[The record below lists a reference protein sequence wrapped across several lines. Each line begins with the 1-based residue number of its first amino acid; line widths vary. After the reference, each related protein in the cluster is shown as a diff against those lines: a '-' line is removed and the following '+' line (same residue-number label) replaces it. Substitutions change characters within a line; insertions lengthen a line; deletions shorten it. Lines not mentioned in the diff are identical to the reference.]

1 MIRKTLS
8 LLALLNMAALFPVQA
23 MPLSEA
29 PNIGKSNREFN
40 TEYHNEYLNRI
51 AFPIGGMG
59 AGMFCLEGTGA
70 ISHVSLR
77 HHPDLMNEPYTFAA
91 IHVKGAA
98 LGTKVL
104 EGQVPDWKLFGPVQS
119 GLGRGDK
126 TYGLPRFE
134 DATFQTRFPFATIDL
149 KDKDIPLDVK
159 IVGWSPFIPT
169 DENNSSLPV
178 GVLEYQFTNTTGKSI
193 ETVFSYNTRNFVDGR
208 GTIQGVKNGFV
219 LNDADNG
226 GLAIYVDNDAAVV
239 DHCWFRGAWFDPQT
253 VLWDNI
259 RYGKMP
265 DNQPVKEAAP
275 GASVYVPLTLQPGET
290 KTVKVNFCWYL
301 PDSDL
306 SIGVARKT
314 GKAFTG
320 SPSKGTAAGQQT
332 VIGYAG
338 KQLLNS
344 FERGG
349 DGLMGIIQS
358 PEFKIDKRYL
368 KFLVGGGNQ
377 ADRTSVN
384 LVVDGKIVQT
394 AVGNMSETLSEA
406 VWDLKTYQGKKASIK
421 VIDLDVHP
429 WGHILA
435 DQFVLTNNKEENIKA
450 LSSNATLLADF
461 EGQGWGD
468 WQTIDS
474 SAEEKMFVAEA
485 VDGESTYRPWYSER
499 FKNLNEVIQYWNAN
513 CATLKKNSELF
524 CRAFYD
530 STLPAEVIEA
540 VAANLTILK
549 SPTVMRQWDGRFWA
563 WEGCADEVGS
573 CHGSCTHVWNY
584 AQALSHLF
592 PAMERTL
599 RETEFKVSQNA
610 EGHQNFRAN
619 MPISTPPHNFHA
631 AADGQLGGIMK
642 VYREWRI
649 SGDTQWM
656 KALYPAV
663 KASLDYCIRTW
674 DPKRKGILEEP
685 HHNTYD
691 IEFWGPN
698 GMCTS
703 FYLGA
708 LTAMIEMSKTLKQP
722 SKEYET
728 LLAKGKKYMESALF
742 DGEYFIQKIQWE
754 GLEAPNPVNVMSF
767 GGSYSDEALKLL
779 KAEGPKYQY
788 GTGCLSDGI
797 LGMWMASVC
806 GLNEVVDNEKVKSH
820 LVSIHKYNLKKDLTD
835 HYNPQR
841 PAYACGNEGG
851 LLLCTWPKGGA
862 LSLPF
867 VYSNE
872 VWTGIEYQVAS
883 HLMLKGEV
891 EKGLDIVREC
901 RKRYD
906 GRVRNPF
913 DEIECGHWYA
923 RAMASYGMLQGL
935 TGARYDAVTKT
946 MYIDSKVGDFKSF
959 ISTAT
964 GFGTIELKNG
974 KVTLDIVYGK
984 VDVDRY
990 VTK

>member
-8 LLALLNMAALFPVQA
+8 LLALLNMAALFPIQA

-40 TEYHNEYLNRI
+40 TEYRNEYLNRI

-406 VWDLKTYQGKKASIK
+406 VWDLKAYQGKKASIK

-935 TGARYDAVTKT
+935 TGSRYDAVTKT

>member
-98 LGTKVL
+98 QGTKVL

-394 AVGNMSETLSEA
+394 AVGNMSETLNEA
-406 VWDLKTYQGKKASIK
+406 VWDLKAYQGKKASIK

>member
-40 TEYHNEYLNRI
+40 TEYRNEHLNRI

-98 LGTKVL
+98 QGTKVL

-149 KDKDIPLDVK
+149 KDKDIPLNVK

-394 AVGNMSETLSEA
+394 AVGNMSETLNEA
-406 VWDLKTYQGKKASIK
+406 VWDLKAYQGKKASIK

-663 KASLDYCIRTW
+663 KASLDYCIRIW

>member
-40 TEYHNEYLNRI
+40 TEYRNEYLNRI

-98 LGTKVL
+98 QGTKVL

-394 AVGNMSETLSEA
+394 AVGNMSETLNEA
-406 VWDLKTYQGKKASIK
+406 VWDLKAYQGKKASIK

-663 KASLDYCIRTW
+663 KASLDYCIRIW

-691 IEFWGPN
+691 IEFWGSN

>member
-1 MIRKTLS
+1 MVKKTLF
-8 LLALLNMAALFPVQA
+8 LLALLNMATLFPAQA
-23 MPLSEA
+23 VPQSGESS
-29 PNIGKSNREFN
+29 KSNREFN
-40 TEYHNEYLNRI
+40 GEYRNEYLNRI

-98 LGTKVL
+98 QGTKVL

-134 DATFQTRFPFATIDL
+134 EAVFQSRFPFASIDL
-149 KDKDIPLDVK
+149 KDKDVPLDVK

-219 LNDADNG
+219 LNDTDNG

-239 DHCWFRGAWFDPQT
+239 DHCWFRGGWFDPQT

-306 SIGVARKT
+306 SIGLARKT
-314 GKAFTG
+314 GKAFVG
-320 SPSKGTAAGQQT
+320 NPSKGTATGQQT

-344 FERGG
+344 FEQGG

-358 PEFKIDKRYL
+358 PQFKIDKRYL

-394 AVGNMSETLSEA
+394 AVGNMSEILNEA
-406 VWDLKTYQGKKASIK
+406 VWDLKAYQGKKAFIK
-421 VIDLDVHP
+421 VIDLDVYP

-435 DQFVLTNNKEENIKA
+435 DQFVLTNNKEEDIKA
-450 LSSNATLLADF
+450 LSSTATLLADF

-499 FKNLNEVIQYWNAN
+499 FKSLNEVIQYWNAN

-524 CRAFYD
+524 SQSFYD

-599 RETEFKVSQNA
+599 RETEFNVSQNA
-610 EGHQNFRAN
+610 EGHQSFRAN

-663 KASLDYCIRTW
+663 KASLDYCICTW
-674 DPKRKGILEEP
+674 DPKRKGIVEEP

-708 LTAMIEMSKTLKQP
+708 LTAMVEMSKTLKQP

-728 LLAKGKKYMESALF
+728 LLAKGKKYMENALF

-806 GLNEVVDNEKVKSH
+806 GLKEVVDHEKVKSH

-906 GRVRNPF
+906 GRIRNPF

-964 GFGTIELKNG
+964 GFGTIELKDG
-974 KVTLDIVYGK
+974 KVALNIVYGK

>member
-70 ISHVSLR
+70 ISYVSLR